1 MPTQALRTV
10 TDRFSL
16 VDNIRKHT
24 AHNGRNYLMSAI
36 RATIS
41 SPEVQERINLG
52 EMYGYYSHTNR
63 ALYHKETGNL
73 DLPEVCYVTIDGKP
87 VMLKNVPSNRTLAI
101 SIDDEGIVEHTQ
113 EILDTEPGHIVNGM
127 ERSMAGGWSWAT
139 GGSDTAISRVT
150 SFHGFDYLTTPNY
163 ISLNRKAAML
173 EGVSDMHTWRL
184 EELIKSGYTE
194 QGASDILKHF
204 DQMQSH
210 EMMFESAQRNVHLQ
224 SDLLIMQGQMME
236 LEDKIRQSGTAL
248 DEANRERNRR
258 DAMLETAIRTLPIF
272 LSEEQKKALLRL
284 DSDDDLKTVNA
295 MFESIAAGNLNSLPI
310 GSNTP
315 REAAPASKSKIGE
328 VPPILPNGFKSFL

>member
-24 AHNGRNYLMSAI
+24 AHNGRNYLMSAV

-41 SPEVQERINLG
+41 SPEVQERIRLG

-87 VMLKNVPSNRTLAI
+87 VMLKNIPSNRTLAI
-101 SIDDEGIVEHTQ
+101 SIDDDGVVEHTQ

-139 GGSDTAISRVT
+139 GGTDSAISRVT
-150 SFHGFDYLTTPNY
+150 SFHGFDYVTTPNY
-163 ISLNRKAAML
+163 ISLNRKAAMM
-173 EGVSDMHTWRL
+173 ESVSDLHAWRL
-184 EELIKSGYTE
+184 EELIKSGYSE
-194 QGASDILKHF
+194 QGARDILAHF
-204 DQMQSH
+204 SHMQSH
-210 EMMFESAQRNVHLQ
+210 ELMVESAQRSVDLQ
-224 SDLLIMQGQMME
+224 NDLLIMQGRMME
-236 LEDKIRQSGTAL
+236 LEGIIQQNGVVL
-248 DEANRERNRR
+248 DEAERLRKRR
-258 DAMLETAIRTLPIF
+258 AAMLETAVRSLPVF
-272 LSEEQKKALLRL
+272 LNEAQKKALVRL
-284 DSDDDLKTVNA
+284 DSDDDLEIVSS
-295 MFESIAAGNLNSLPI
+295 MFESIATGNLNSLPI
-310 GSNTP
+310 GASIQ
-315 REAAPASKSKIGE
+315 RESAPTATSKIGE